1 MVTATRSEELVD
13 IAKSFAP
20 QIEAHRD
27 QSERDRSMPASLA
40 HALAEAGLFRIWV
53 PKDIGGFE
61 ADIDTNL
68 RVVEEI
74 SKADGAAGWNVMI
87 ATTGGMFSAYLAP
100 EVGRQVYGDPR
111 AITAGAIAP
120 KGRAVV
126 ADGGYRLSGR
136 WPLASGCMNA
146 TWMGGGG
153 FVFEGDA
160 PRALNGIPDLTL
172 FMLPKSDAA
181 IIDTWNSAGLRG
193 TGSHD
198 FEVTDIFIP
207 AERTFSL
214 LANRPFH
221 DGPLYRTSIINL
233 FSAPVAAVAL
243 GVARAA
249 LDEFAALASGKM
261 PAFTTTVLRDRPTVQ
276 AQFGRAEALVR
287 ASRAL
292 LFEISGSLWA
302 SMCAGDPLNDEQ
314 QVMTRTA
321 CAHAA
326 KSCAEA
332 VTMVY
337 TMGGATSVY
346 ETSKLARCF
355 RDVHVVT
362 QHIAVQ
368 EQLFERTGKYFLG
381 LGFQPF
387 G

>member
-1 MVTATRSEELVD
+1 MVTATRADELVD
-13 IAKSFAP
+13 VAKSFAP
-20 QIEAHRD
+20 QIEAYREE
-27 QSERDRSMPASLA
+27 SERERSMPAPLA
-40 HALAEAGLFRIWV
+40 RALAEAGLFRIWE
-53 PKDIGGFE
+53 PQAIGGLE

-100 EVGRQVYGDPR
+100 DVGREVYGDPC

-120 KGRAVV
+120 KGRAVAV
-126 ADGGYRLSGR
+126 DTGYRLSGR

-153 FVFEGDA
+153 FVFDGDT
-160 PRALNGIPDLTL
+160 PRVAGGIPDLTL
-172 FMLPKSDAA
+172 FMMPRSETT

-193 TGSHD
+193 TGSDD
-198 FEVTDIFIP
+198 FEARDVFVP
-207 AERTFSL
+207 AKRTFSL
-214 LANRPFH
+214 LTGKPFY
-221 DGPLYRTSIINL
+221 DGPLYRAAIISL
-233 FSAPVAAVAL
+233 FSPPVAAVSL
-243 GVARAA
+243 GIARAA
-249 LDEFAALASGKM
+249 LDEFVALASGKM
-261 PAFTTTVLRDRPTVQ
+261 PAFTTTILRDKPTVQ
-276 AQFGRAEALVR
+276 AQFGKAEALVR
-287 ASRAL
+287 SSRAL
-292 LFEISGSLWA
+292 LFEVSGSLWE
-302 SMCAGDPLNDEQ
+302 SMCAGAPITDEQ

-321 CAHAA
+321 CAYAA

-346 ETSKLARCF
+346 ETSRLARCF